1 MRYSFLLVPFLF
13 LLLLLACQ
21 SNDSNRKSDEIL
33 SEEEFVHVLK
43 DMYLVEGVYHQRGVD
58 PYHKDSI
65 RILYNEVL
73 TKYDLSLE
81 KYQKSYHFYHQDPVK
96 MITLY
101 EQIMEDLSIQDAQ
114 IKSKKSV
121 QKKEE

>member
-1 MRYSFLLVPFLF
+1 MRYASVLVPSLLF
-13 LLLLLACQ
+13 LISLACQ
-21 SNDSNRKSDEIL
+21 SNDVNRQSDEIL
-33 SEEEFVHVLK
+33 SEEEFVDVLK
-43 DMYLVEGVYHQRGVD
+43 EMYLVEGVYHQRGVN

-73 TKYDLSLE
+73 IKYDLSQE
-81 KYQKSYHFYHQDPVK
+81 KYEKSYHFYHQDPVK